1 MLMLKS
7 LPARELKID
16 RIFIKDINENNKSSK
31 IVSTIIDIAHSMNLR
46 VVAEGIE
53 TPEQE
58 RLLTQM
64 GCGVLQGFLYA
75 QPIPVQQIPTLLQR
89 DNLIKQLN
97 VVSCLPQQ
105 RSITL

>member
-1 MLMLKS
+1 M
-7 LPARELKID
+7 
-16 RIFIKDINENNKSSK
+16 
-31 IVSTIIDIAHSMNLR
+31 IIDIANAMNLR

-64 GCGVLQGFLYA
+64 GCGVLQGILYA
-75 QPIPVQQIPTLLQR
+75 HPLPAQQIPSLLQK
-89 DNLIKQLN
+89 DNLIEQLN
-97 VVSCLPQQ
+97 VVSCLSPQ